1 MKNQSIPAGRPL
13 AENNLRNYLERE
25 ITFFMEEAECKDGEG
40 RVFFEITGPHVCAVK
55 HEGVAIEFH
64 GAAVNL
70 QNVLDNLNLGGI
82 GGLI

>member
-1 MKNQSIPAGRPL
+1 MRNHSIPAGRQL
-13 AENNLRNYLERE
+13 AENNLKHYLERE
-25 ITFFMEEAECKDGEG
+25 ITFFMEEAECRDKDG
-40 RVFFEITGPHVCAVK
+40 RVFFELADPRECAET
-55 HEGVAIEFH
+55 HEGVSIEFH